1 MASSRISKTDN
12 DYDARLK
19 QIQECNYSILG
30 HFVHTWKGR
39 VSDDTIY
46 QHVLNIQHFSG
57 WHLNYGRADDEL
69 HSVDQITARDVYD
82 FITDWLPRKSW
93 VDSERRIKSYLATLK
108 KYVEF
113 MGKHGY
119 MPADVATDALRTIKE
134 EREDMICAAVT
145 YYNDPEENQSPE
157 AFRAQLHDLEARWA
171 ALTRK
176 DKARGNKSAASRK
189 KRSPAHLP
197 EKKHEQPEHAACRCA
212 TAAFHA

>member
-19 QIQECNYSILG
+19 QIQERNHSILG

-39 VSDDTIY
+39 VSDDTLY

-69 HSVDQITARDVYD
+69 HSVDQITAWDVYD

-113 MGKHGY
+113 MAKHGY

-145 YYNDPEENQSPE
+145 YYNDPEEDQSPE

-176 DKARGNKSAASRK
+176 GKATGNKSAASRK
-189 KRSPAHLP
+189 KRKSSTSAR
-197 EKKHEQPEHAACRCA
+197 EK
-212 TAAFHA
+212 T